1 VYDGFLRDDSLARDG
16 RSHPGYV
23 RLRQFME
30 QIGQRFIVIRK
41 IADQRLDRFTP
52 ELYFVFI
59 DHQLD
64 LHRLML
70 LQPKWQYLWAPA

>member
-1 VYDGFLRDDSLARDG
+1 
-16 RSHPGYV
+16 
-23 RLRQFME
+23 ME